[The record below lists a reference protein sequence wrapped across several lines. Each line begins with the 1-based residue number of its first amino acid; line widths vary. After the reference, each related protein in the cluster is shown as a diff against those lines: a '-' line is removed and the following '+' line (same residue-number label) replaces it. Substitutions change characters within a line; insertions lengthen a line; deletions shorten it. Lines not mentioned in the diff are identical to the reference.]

1 MSTIITVLNGP
12 NLNFLGKREPEIYG
26 TETLEDIEKFCKE
39 WATRVGIIVHFH
51 QSNYEGQLV
60 EWIQEAV
67 GMSAGLIINP
77 AAYSHTS
84 VAILDALKMFTGT
97 KVEVHLSHIYHREA
111 FRHHSYTS
119 AGVDAVIA
127 GCGSDG
133 YWFALEYIAK
143 RLKFGIE
150 ESKVV

>member
-1 MSTIITVLNGP
+1 MSVMITILNGP
-12 NLNFLGKREPEIYG
+12 NLNFLGQREPEIYG
-26 TETLEDIEKFCKE
+26 IKSLEDVEKFCKE
-39 WATRVGIIVHFH
+39 WAKKNGVLINFY

-60 EWIQEAV
+60 EWIQEAIGV
-67 GMSAGLIINP
+67 NSGLIINP

-84 VAILDALKMFTGT
+84 IAILDALKMFPGP
-97 KVEVHLSHIYHREA
+97 KVEVHLSHIYQRET

-119 AGVDAVIA
+119 AGVDAIIA

-143 RLKFGIE
+143 QLNWHR
-150 ESKVV
+150 

>member
-1 MSTIITVLNGP
+1 MSTIITILNGP
-12 NLNFLGKREPEIYG
+12 NLNFLGQREPEIYG

-39 WATRVGIIVHFH
+39 WATKAGVIVHFH
-51 QSNYEGQLV
+51 QSNCEGQLV
-60 EWIQEAV
+60 EWIQAAI
-67 GMSAGLIINP
+67 GKSAGLIINP

-84 VAILDALKMFTGT
+84 VAILDALRMFTGI
-97 KVEVHLSHIYHREA
+97 KVEVHLSHIYQREA

-119 AGVDAVIA
+119 TGVDAIIA

-143 RLKFGIE
+143 RFKFGTRG
-150 ESKVV
+150 SKVV

>member
-1 MSTIITVLNGP
+1 MSKIITVLNGP

-26 TETLEDIEKFCKE
+26 TETLENIEQFCRE
-39 WATRVGIIVHFH
+39 WAKKLGVIVHFH
-51 QSNYEGQLV
+51 QSNCEGQLV
-60 EWIQEAV
+60 EWIQAAI

-84 VAILDALKMFTGT
+84 VAILDALKMFSGT
-97 KVEVHLSHIYHREA
+97 KVEVHLSNIYQREA

-119 AGVDAVIA
+119 LGVDAVIT
-127 GCGSDG
+127 GCGSEG

-143 RLKFGIE
+143 RFNYNE
-150 ESKVV
+150 

>member
-26 TETLEDIEKFCKE
+26 TETLEDIKKICRE
-39 WATRVGIIVHFH
+39 WATRAGVIVHFH
-51 QSNYEGQLV
+51 QSNCEGQLI
-60 EWIQEAV
+60 EWIHAAIGV
-67 GMSAGLIINP
+67 SAGLIINP
-77 AAYSHTS
+77 AAYGHTS
-84 VAILDALKMFTGT
+84 VALLDALKIFSGT
-97 KVEVHLSHIYHREA
+97 KVEVHLSNIYQREA

-119 AGVDAVIA
+119 IGVDAVIA

-143 RLKFGIE
+143 RLKFSIE
-150 ESKVV
+150 GSKIV